1 MPTELLTEQQPLRAK
16 FIPLIRTK
24 TKLTLCME
32 GQRGQL
38 LGIGKLFST
47 INAQLKVEPKGIR
60 INDNM
65 LGRPFEDIFRDIGLI
80 QIQADVAE
88 VIKQMLST
96 ATVNFG
102 GNNNEI
108 SERSL
113 GGKSN
118 QERPSDGKKDSSD

>member
-1 MPTELLTEQQPLRAK
+1 MKDIIKQKVLSKNWSFSEVSDLSNSIGALAKEIYIELSLTERFNLVR
-16 FIPLIRTK
+16 
-24 TKLTLCME
+24 E
-32 GQRGQL
+32 
-38 LGIGKLFST
+38 
-47 INAQLKVEPKGIR
+47 IR

-118 QERPSDGKKDSSD
+118 QERPSDGKKDSSDQRRLC

>member
-1 MPTELLTEQQPLRAK
+1 MKDIIKQKVLSKNWSFSEVSDLANSIGILAKEIYIELSLTERFNLVR
-16 FIPLIRTK
+16 
-24 TKLTLCME
+24 E
-32 GQRGQL
+32 
-38 LGIGKLFST
+38 
-47 INAQLKVEPKGIR
+47 IR

-102 GNNNEI
+102 GNNNEV
-108 SERSL
+108 SENGL
-113 GGKSN
+113 GGESSKKRSAN
-118 QERPSDGKKDSSD
+118 EKKKDDNKE